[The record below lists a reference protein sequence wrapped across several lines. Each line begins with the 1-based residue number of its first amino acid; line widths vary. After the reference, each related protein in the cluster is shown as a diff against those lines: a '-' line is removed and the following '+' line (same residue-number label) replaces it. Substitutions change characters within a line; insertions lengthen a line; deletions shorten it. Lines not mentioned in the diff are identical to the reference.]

1 MAMLTIP
8 ARAACMLL
16 VAAFVASSALACD
29 DGDPPA
35 ASVAPV
41 EGSGAIVVI
50 AESTSFDV
58 ERITVQRNTTTSI
71 ALENRDDVAHTLT
84 VYLDESG
91 GSDVAADTGEV
102 PAGDR
107 GEAVVFFSTP
117 GTHAYRC
124 TIHPDAM
131 RGVLTV
137 R

>member
-1 MAMLTIP
+1 MLTVP

-16 VAAFVASSALACD
+16 VAAFVASLSVGCD

-35 ASVAPV
+35 ARVAPV
-41 EGSGAIVVI
+41 EGSGAIAVI
-50 AESTSFDV
+50 AQSRSFDL
-58 ERITVQRNTTTSI
+58 ERITVERNTTTSI

-91 GSDVAADTGEV
+91 NSEIAADTGEV
-102 PAGDR
+102 PAGER

-131 RGVLTV
+131 HGVLTV